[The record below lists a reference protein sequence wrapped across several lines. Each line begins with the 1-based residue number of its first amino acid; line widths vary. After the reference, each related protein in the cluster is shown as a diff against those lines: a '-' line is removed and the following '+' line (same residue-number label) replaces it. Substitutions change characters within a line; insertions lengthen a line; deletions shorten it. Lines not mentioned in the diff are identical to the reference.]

1 MEDLS
6 AAFADIWEVLTSWEF
21 PAHVFDD
28 LSRVALEE
36 IGAGVTSVH
45 DIADELY
52 RQDERA
58 APKFLYLALAYTAL
72 AWYGNYIREEEVQTH
87 A

>member
-1 MEDLS
+1 MDLS
-6 AAFADIWEVLTSWEF
+6 AAFADTWKVLTSWKF

-28 LSRVALEE
+28 LSRVAMEE
-36 IGAGVTSVH
+36 IDAGVTSAH

-58 APKFLYLALAYTAL
+58 APLPVYLALAYTAL
-72 AWYGNYIREEEVQTH
+72 VWYGNHIREEEVQTH